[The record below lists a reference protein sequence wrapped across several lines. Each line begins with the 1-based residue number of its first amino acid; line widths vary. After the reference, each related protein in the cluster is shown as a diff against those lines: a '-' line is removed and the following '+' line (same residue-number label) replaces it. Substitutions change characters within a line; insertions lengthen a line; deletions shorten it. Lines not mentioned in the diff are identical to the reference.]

1 MNTATATT
9 ATTTTALTPTAAL
22 PDPAQRAS
30 YRQYVRKLSGF
41 NLPAQG
47 NAAAFERAVADV
59 AGAARRLIESL
70 VTNAEPRD
78 RATEAAKAR
87 ARSALRFGAAPQTTT
102 AQRESQRE
110 SL

>member
-1 MNTATATT
+1 MRPGRCRNIKTRFNFEPPATE
-9 ATTTTALTPTAAL
+9 LEIR
-22 PDPAQRAS
+22 DAS
-30 YRQYVRKLSGF
+30 LQFGRKLSGF

-87 ARSALRFGAAPQTTT
+87 ARSALRFGAAPETTT